1 MSKEEFRE
9 ELGRIDKANR
19 AYDLFDNNKDGGVS
33 VAELKRN
40 TVLDSKAASLAVA
53 RVRTSLRYCQ
63 SPNATVG
70 VYTKMTLHPLPPTTQ
85 SLC

>member
-53 RVRTSLRYCQ
+53 RVRTSLR
-63 SPNATVG
+63 
-70 VYTKMTLHPLPPTTQ
+70 
-85 SLC
+85 